1 MRNRIALGILV
12 ALCALAFVTPAGA
25 ATVNGVDYL
34 LLAKNQI
41 LMENSDKCSNPPPNP
56 TTLHCMYLQ
65 GNVGVSDT
73 NGRIRIGAN
82 NIISNAA
89 GNATVT
95 AHEIVFGSFSKV
107 DICRFDISS
116 GADPATVCGTIVSPL
131 PAGTLPLFAGWTPT
145 SGPLGPVPVEPCTN
159 TATSFTVAAGQTA
172 SLPFPGP
179 NATPGCYK
187 VVTVSAGATLN
198 LSAGNYKIQLLK
210 VLAGATINGAG
221 VNATTV
227 NVQSPMVTEAGVK
240 LNDATFESPGT
251 PAFFSVK
258 EFLSIG
264 NFSTVTNVVF
274 YVPSAAIHLH
284 LGTVGNNFETIA
296 NFITVEPIVVETGTL
311 VVCACFEGMQLSG
324 NNVLLSGGH
333 KLNDPGNKFF
343 LSPTCDPAAGVQVN
357 ATASTDS
364 TATLDVTGKS
374 PAGKHVIVQSSAGT
388 FCSATTL

>member
-1 MRNRIALGILV
+1 MRNRIAFGILV
-12 ALCALAFVTPAGA
+12 ALCALAFSTPASA
-25 ATVNGVDYL
+25 AVVNGVDYL

-41 LMENSDKCSNPPPNP
+41 LMENSDKCPNPPPNP
-56 TTLHCMYLQ
+56 TALHCMFLQ
-65 GNVGVSDT
+65 GNVGVSDP

-89 GNATVT
+89 GTATVT

-116 GADPATVCGTIVSPL
+116 GADPLTVCGTIVSPL

-145 SGPLGPVPVEPCTN
+145 SGPLGPVPVEACTN
-159 TATSFTVAAGQTA
+159 TATSVTVGAGLTA

-187 VVTVSAGATLN
+187 VVTVNAGATLN

-221 VNATTV
+221 VAATTV

-240 LNDATFESPGT
+240 LNDMLLESPGT

-264 NFSTVTNVVF
+264 NFSTVKNVIF
-274 YVPSAAIHLH
+274 YVPSAAVHLH
-284 LGTVGNNFETIA
+284 LGTVGDNFETVA
-296 NFITVEPIVVETGTL
+296 NFITVEPIVVETVN
-311 VVCACFEGMQLSG
+311 VVACACFEQMVLSG
-324 NNVLLSGGH
+324 NNVFLSFGH

-343 LSPTCDPAAGVQVN
+343 LSSTCDPAAGVQVN

-364 TATLDVTGKS
+364 TATLDVTGQVT
-374 PAGKHVIVQSSAGT
+374 AGKHVIVQSTAGT

>member
-1 MRNRIALGILV
+1 MRNRIAFGILV
-12 ALCALAFVTPAGA
+12 ALCALALVTPAGA

-41 LMENSDKCSNPPPNP
+41 LMENSDTCPNPPANP
-56 TTLHCMYLQ
+56 TPLHCMFLQ

-73 NGRIRIGAN
+73 NGRIRIGAH

-89 GNATVT
+89 GTATVT
-95 AHEIVFGSFSKV
+95 AHEIVFGSFSHV

-131 PAGTLPLFAGWTPT
+131 PAGTLPLVTNWLPN
-145 SGPLGPVPVEPCTN
+145 SGPLGPVQVEPCTN
-159 TATSFTVAAGQTA
+159 TATSVTVGAGLTA

-187 VVTVSAGATLN
+187 VVTVNAGATLD

-210 VLAGATINGAG
+210 LLAGATLNGAG
-221 VNATTV
+221 VSATTV
-227 NVQSPMVTEAGVK
+227 NVQSPLVTEAGVK
-240 LNDATFESPGT
+240 LNDMLLESPGT
-251 PAFFSVK
+251 PAAFSVK

-264 NFSTVTNVVF
+264 NFSTVTNVIF
-274 YVPSAAIHLH
+274 YVPSAAVHLH
-284 LGTVGNNFETIA
+284 LGTVGNNFETVA
-296 NFITVEPIVVETGTL
+296 NFITVEPIVVESQPFA
-311 VVCACFEGMQLSG
+311 VCACFEGMQLSG

-333 KLNDPGNKFF
+333 KLNDINNKFF
-343 LSPTCDPAAGVQVN
+343 LSSTCDPAAGVQVT
-357 ATASTDS
+357 ATASTDT
-364 TATLDVTGKS
+364 TATLDVTGKVT
-374 PAGKHVIVQSSAGT
+374 AGKHVIVQSTAGT